1 VGYNFLEIEKKW
13 QAFWAENKTFQAKN
27 NSDKPKYYVLD
38 MFPYPS
44 GAGLHVGHPL
54 GYIAS
59 DIYARYKRHKGFNV
73 LHPQGYDSF
82 GLPAEQYA
90 IQTGQHPELT
100 TKTNIDRYR
109 EQLDRIGFSFDWSR
123 EVRTS
128 NTDFYR
134 WTQWIFLQLFHS
146 YYDQAEDKAKPI
158 SDLVKVFEKEGNTL
172 VKAECVTD
180 TLIFTADE
188 WNAFTEEQ
196 QQLILLDYRLTYISE
211 TEVNWCAELGT
222 VLANDE
228 IINGVSERGGFAVTK
243 KKMKQWSMR
252 IGAYAERLLQG
263 LDKIDWPDSLKEMQR
278 NWIGKSVGAKVR
290 FQIENHPD
298 QLEVF
303 TTRPDTLY
311 GVTFMTLAP
320 ELELV
325 KAITTAEQQQAVEAY
340 IEKSAQRSE
349 RDRMADVKTISGV
362 FTGAYA
368 LHPLTQERVPIW
380 IGDYVL
386 AGYGTGAVMAVPCG
400 DQRDYDFAQHFD
412 IPIKNIFADTDISK
426 EAYTEK
432 GGGVKLQDSSFL
444 NGLAY
449 KKAMEAVIAQ
459 LEKIGAGEGT
469 INYRLRDA
477 IFSRQRYWGEPIPV
491 YYKNGLP
498 VPLTAEHLPLVL
510 PKVENYLPTP
520 DGAPPLGNATHWA
533 WDTTTK
539 KVVANELIDH
549 QNIFPLEMNTMPGWA
564 GSSWYFYRYM
574 DAQNDT
580 AFVSKEA
587 ANYWQDV
594 DLYLGGSEHAT
605 VHLLYSRFW
614 QKFLFEL
621 GLLPVDEYAKKL
633 INQGMILGSSAFMY
647 RKKGTQEYLSK
658 GLIEGQEVEPIRV
671 DVSLVNLSDELDCEA
686 VKQWQLQFVQATFV
700 LEDGVYKVGREVE
713 KMSKSKYNVVN
724 PDQICEDFG
733 ADTLRMYEMFLG
745 PLEQAKPWNTAGISG
760 VHSFLKKTWRL
771 YHNDETFYVSDKSPS
786 AESLKSLHQTIKKV
800 TEDIEHFSFNTCI
813 SAFMI
818 CVNELTAQKCNE
830 RTILEPLAILLSPFA
845 SHIAE
850 ELWSLLGN
858 NTSISQAS
866 YPVFEEKYLVE
877 STKNYPVSFNG
888 KMRFTRELSL
898 DLNPKEIEE
907 IILAD
912 EQTHKQLRGRT
923 PKKVIVVPGKIIN
936 IVG

>member
-1 VGYNFLEIEKKW
+1 MGYNFLEIEEKW
-13 QAFWAENKTFQAKN
+13 QGYWAKNQTFQAKN
-27 NSDKPKYYVLD
+27 TSDLPKYYVLD

-100 TKTNIDRYR
+100 TKTNIARYR

-128 NTDFYR
+128 NPDFYR

-146 YYDQAEDKAKPI
+146 YYDKTEDKAKSI
-158 SDLVKVFEKEGNTL
+158 ESLVTRFEQEGNQT
-172 VKAECVTD
+172 VQAECAAEVAA
-180 TLIFTADE
+180 FTAAE
-188 WNAFTEEQ
+188 WNAFSGEEKQ
-196 QQLILLDYRLTYISE
+196 AILLNYRLTYISE

-222 VLANDE
+222 ILANDE
-228 IINGVSERGGFAVTK
+228 IVNGVSERGGYPVTK

-263 LDKIDWPDSLKEMQR
+263 LETIDWPESLKEMQR
-278 NWIGKSVGAKVR
+278 NWIGKSIGASVR
-290 FQIENHPD
+290 FPVDGHDEV
-298 QLEVF
+298 LEVF
-303 TTRPDTLY
+303 TTRPDTLF

-325 KAITTAEQQQAVEAY
+325 QKITTPEQKEAVDAY
-340 IEKSAQRSE
+340 VASTAQRSE

-368 LHPLTQERVPIW
+368 LHPLTQEKVPIW

-400 DQRDYDFAQHFD
+400 DQRDYDFAKHFD
-412 IPIKNIFADTDISK
+412 IPIKNIFADTDIS
-426 EAYTEK
+426 EAAYADK
-432 GGGVKLQDSSFL
+432 SGGVKLQDSGFL
-444 NGLAY
+444 NGLEY
-449 KKAMEAVIAQ
+449 KAAMTAVIQ
-459 LEKIGAGEGT
+459 HLEEKGCGEGT

-491 YYKNGLP
+491 YYKDGLP
-498 VPLTAEHLPLVL
+498 VPLDEKHLPLEL
-510 PKVENYLPTP
+510 PKVENYLPTA

-533 WDTTTK
+533 WDTAAEQ
-539 KVVANELIDH
+539 VVENSLVDH
-549 QNIFPLEMNTMPGWA
+549 ETVFPLEMNTMPGWA

-574 DAQNDT
+574 DPHNST
-580 AFVSKEA
+580 EFVSKEA
-587 ANYWQDV
+587 AAYWKEV

-605 VHLLYSRFW
+605 GHLLYSRFW
-614 QKFLFEL
+614 QKFLFDL
-621 GLLPVDEYAKKL
+621 GHLPVEEYAKKL
-633 INQGMILGSSAFMY
+633 INQGMILGSSAFVY
-647 RKKGTQEYLSK
+647 RKAGTQEYVSK
-658 GLIEGQEVEPIRV
+658 GLINGEQVEPIRV
-671 DVSLVNLSDELDCEA
+671 DISMVNLSDELDCEA
-686 VKQWQLQFVQATFV
+686 LKQWQPQFAEATFI

-724 PDQICEDFG
+724 PDQICEDYG

-745 PLEQAKPWNTAGISG
+745 PIEQAKPWNTAGISG

-771 YHNDETFYVSDKSPS
+771 YHPQEAFSVSDDVPS
-786 AESLKSLHQTIKKV
+786 ADALKTLHQTIKKV
-800 TEDIEHFSFNTCI
+800 TEDIENFSFNTCI

-818 CVNELTAQKCNE
+818 CVNELSSQKCNQ
-830 RTILEPLAILLSPFA
+830 RAILEPLAVLLSPFA
-845 SHIAE
+845 VHLAE
-850 ELWSLLGN
+850 ELWERLGHT
-858 NTSISQAS
+858 TSVSSAP

-898 DLNPKEIEE
+898 DLSPKEIEE

-912 EQTHKQLRGRT
+912 EQTQKQLQGRT

>member
-1 VGYNFLEIEKKW
+1 MGYNFLEIEEKW
-13 QAFWAENKTFQAKN
+13 QDYWAKNKTFHAKN
-27 NSDKPKYYVLD
+27 ESQLPKYYVLD

-100 TKTNIDRYR
+100 TKTNIARYR

-128 NTDFYR
+128 NPDFYR

-146 YYDQAEDKAKPI
+146 YYDKTADKAKPI
-158 SDLVKVFEKEGNTL
+158 SSLVEQFEQDGNL
-172 VKAECVTD
+172 SVKAECAAAVTP
-180 TLIFTADE
+180 FTAED
-188 WNAFTEEQ
+188 WNGYATSKKEE
-196 QQLILLDYRLTYISE
+196 ILLDYRLTYISE

-222 VLANDE
+222 ILANDE
-228 IINGVSERGGFAVTK
+228 IVNGVSERGGYPVTK

-263 LDKIDWPDSLKEMQR
+263 LAIVDWPESLKEMQR
-278 NWIGKSVGAKVR
+278 NWIGKSIGASVR
-290 FQIENHPD
+290 FPVEGHQAI
-298 QLEVF
+298 LEVF
-303 TTRPDTLY
+303 TTRPDTLF

-325 KAITTAEQQQAVEAY
+325 KKITTAEQKAAVEAY
-340 IEKSAQRSE
+340 IESTAQRSE

-400 DQRDYDFAQHFD
+400 DQRDYDFAKHFD
-412 IPIKNIFADTDISK
+412 IPIKNIFAETDIS
-426 EAYTEK
+426 EAAYAEK
-432 GGGVKLQDSSFL
+432 SGGAKLQDSGFL

-449 KKAMEAVIAQ
+449 KEAMTKVIQ
-459 LEKIGAGEGT
+459 HLEENNIGQGT

-491 YYKNGLP
+491 YYQNGLP
-498 VPLTAEHLPLVL
+498 VPLDEKHLPLEL
-510 PKVENYLPTP
+510 PKVENYLPTQ

-533 WDTTTK
+533 WDVEEE
-539 KVVANELIDH
+539 KVVDNKQINHETV
-549 QNIFPLEMNTMPGWA
+549 FPLEMNTMPGWA

-574 DAQNDT
+574 DPHNAT

-587 ANYWQDV
+587 ADYWKEV

-605 VHLLYSRFW
+605 GHLLYSRFW
-614 QKFLFEL
+614 QKFLFDL
-621 GLLPVDEYAKKL
+621 GHLPVEEYAKKL
-633 INQGMILGSSAFMY
+633 INQGMILGSSAFVY
-647 RKKGTQEYLSK
+647 RKAGTQEYLSK
-658 GLIEGQEVEPIRV
+658 GLIEGEQVEPIRI
-671 DVSLVNLSDELDCEA
+671 DISLVNLSDELDCEA
-686 VKQWQLQFVQATFV
+686 LKKWQPQFAEACFV

-724 PDQICEDFG
+724 PDQICEDYG

-745 PLEQAKPWNTAGISG
+745 PIEQAKPWNTAGISG

-771 YHNDETFYVSDKSPS
+771 YHPNETFSVSEDAPS
-786 AESLKSLHQTIKKV
+786 AESLKTLHQTIKKV
-800 TEDIEHFSFNTCI
+800 TEDIEQFSFNTCI

-818 CVNELTAQKCNE
+818 CVNELSAQKCNQ
-830 RTILEPLAILLSPFA
+830 RSILEPLAILLSPFA
-845 SHIAE
+845 VHLAE
-850 ELWSLLGN
+850 ELWERLGHSD
-858 NTSISQAS
+858 SISTVS
-866 YPVFEEKYLVE
+866 YPVFEEKHLVE
-877 STKNYPVSFNG
+877 SSKNYPVSFNG

-898 DLNPKEIEE
+898 DLSPKEIEE

-912 EQTHKQLRGRT
+912 EQTQKHLQGRT

>member
-1 VGYNFLEIEKKW
+1 MGYNFLEIEEKW
-13 QAFWAENKTFQAKN
+13 QGYWAKNQTFQAKN
-27 NSDKPKYYVLD
+27 ESDLPKYYVLD

-100 TKTNIDRYR
+100 TKTNIARYR

-128 NTDFYR
+128 NPDFYR

-146 YYDQAEDKAKPI
+146 YYDKTEDKAKSI
-158 SDLVKVFEKEGNTL
+158 ESLVARFEQEGNQT
-172 VKAECVTD
+172 VQAECASDVAA
-180 TLIFTADE
+180 FTADD
-188 WNAFTEEQ
+188 WNGFSTEEKQ
-196 QQLILLDYRLTYISE
+196 TILLDYRLTYISE

-222 VLANDE
+222 ILANDE
-228 IINGVSERGGFAVTK
+228 IVNGVSERGGYPVTK

-263 LDKIDWPDSLKEMQR
+263 LETIDWPESLKEMQR
-278 NWIGKSVGAKVR
+278 NWIGKSIGASVR
-290 FQIENHPD
+290 FSVDGHDEV
-298 QLEVF
+298 LEVF
-303 TTRPDTLY
+303 TTRPDTLF

-325 KAITTAEQQQAVEAY
+325 QKITTPEQKEAVDAY
-340 IEKSAQRSE
+340 VASTAQRSE

-368 LHPLTQERVPIW
+368 LHPLTQEKVPIW

-400 DQRDYDFAQHFD
+400 DQRDYDFAKHFN
-412 IPIKNIFADTDISK
+412 IPIKNIFADTDIT
-426 EAYTEK
+426 EAAYADK
-432 GGGVKLQDSSFL
+432 SGGVKLQDSGFL
-444 NGLAY
+444 NGLEY
-449 KKAMEAVIAQ
+449 KAAMTAVIQ
-459 LEKIGAGEGT
+459 HLEEKGCGEGT

-477 IFSRQRYWGEPIPV
+477 IFSRQRYWGEPIPI

-498 VPLTAEHLPLVL
+498 VPLSEKHLPLEL
-510 PKVENYLPTP
+510 PKVENYLPTA

-533 WDTTTK
+533 WDTAAEQ
-539 KVVANELIDH
+539 VVENSRVDH
-549 QNIFPLEMNTMPGWA
+549 ETVFPLEMNTMPGWA

-574 DAQNDT
+574 DPHNST
-580 AFVSKEA
+580 EFVSKEA
-587 ANYWQDV
+587 AAYWKEV

-605 VHLLYSRFW
+605 GHLLYSRFW
-614 QKFLFEL
+614 QKFLFDL
-621 GLLPVDEYAKKL
+621 DYLPVEEYAKKL
-633 INQGMILGSSAFMY
+633 INQGMILGSSAFVY
-647 RKKGTQEYLSK
+647 RKPGTQEYISK
-658 GLIEGQEVEPIRV
+658 GLINGEIVEPIRV
-671 DVSLVNLSDELDCEA
+671 DISMVNLSDELDCEA
-686 VKQWQLQFVQATFV
+686 LKQWQPQFTEATFI

-724 PDQICEDFG
+724 PDQICEDYG

-745 PLEQAKPWNTAGISG
+745 PIEQAKPWNTAGISG

-771 YHNDETFYVSDKSPS
+771 YHPQEVFSVSDDAPS
-786 AESLKSLHQTIKKV
+786 AEALKILHQTIKKV
-800 TEDIEHFSFNTCI
+800 TEDIENFSFNTCI

-818 CVNELTAQKCNE
+818 CVNELSSQKCNQ
-830 RTILEPLAILLSPFA
+830 RTILEPLAVLLSPFA
-845 SHIAE
+845 VHLAE
-850 ELWSLLGN
+850 ELWERLGHEGSVS
-858 NTSISQAS
+858 TAP

-877 STKNYPVSFNG
+877 SSKNYPVSFNG

-898 DLNPKEIEE
+898 DLSPKEIEE

-912 EQTHKQLRGRT
+912 EQTQRQLQGRT

>member
-1 VGYNFLEIEKKW
+1 MGYNFLEIEEKW
-13 QAFWAENKTFQAKN
+13 QGYWAKNQTFQAKN
-27 NSDKPKYYVLD
+27 TSDLPKYYVLD

-100 TKTNIDRYR
+100 TKTNIARYR

-128 NTDFYR
+128 NPDFYR

-146 YYDQAEDKAKPI
+146 YYDKTEDKAKSI
-158 SDLVKVFEKEGNTL
+158 ESLVTRFEQEGNQT
-172 VKAECVTD
+172 VQAECAAEVAA
-180 TLIFTADE
+180 FTAAE
-188 WNAFTEEQ
+188 WNAFSGEEKQ
-196 QQLILLDYRLTYISE
+196 AILLDYRLTYISE

-222 VLANDE
+222 ILANDE
-228 IINGVSERGGFAVTK
+228 IVNGVSERGGYPVTK

-263 LDKIDWPDSLKEMQR
+263 LETIDWPESLKEMQR
-278 NWIGKSVGAKVR
+278 NWIGKSIGASVR
-290 FQIENHPD
+290 FPVDGHDEV
-298 QLEVF
+298 LEVF
-303 TTRPDTLY
+303 TTRPDTLF

-325 KAITTAEQQQAVEAY
+325 QKITTPDQKEAVDAY
-340 IEKSAQRSE
+340 VASTAQRSE

-368 LHPLTQERVPIW
+368 LHPLTQEKVPIW

-400 DQRDYDFAQHFD
+400 DQRDYDFAKHFN
-412 IPIKNIFADTDISK
+412 IPIKNIFADTDIS
-426 EAYTEK
+426 EAAYADK
-432 GGGVKLQDSSFL
+432 SGGVKLQDSGFL
-444 NGLAY
+444 NGLEY
-449 KKAMEAVIAQ
+449 KAAMTAVIQ
-459 LEKIGAGEGT
+459 HLEERGCGEGT

-498 VPLTAEHLPLVL
+498 VPLDEKHLPLEL
-510 PKVENYLPTP
+510 PKVENYLPTA

-533 WDTTTK
+533 WDTAAEQ
-539 KVVANELIDH
+539 VVENSLVDH
-549 QNIFPLEMNTMPGWA
+549 QTVFPLEMNTMPGWA

-574 DAQNDT
+574 DPHNST
-580 AFVSKEA
+580 EFVSKEA
-587 ANYWQDV
+587 AEYWKEV

-605 VHLLYSRFW
+605 GHLLYSRFW
-614 QKFLFEL
+614 QKFLFDL
-621 GLLPVDEYAKKL
+621 GHLPVEEYAKKL
-633 INQGMILGSSAFMY
+633 INQGMILGSSAFVY
-647 RKKGTQEYLSK
+647 RKPGTQEYVSK
-658 GLIEGQEVEPIRV
+658 GLINGEQVEPIRV
-671 DVSLVNLSDELDCEA
+671 DISMVNLSDELDCEA
-686 VKQWQLQFVQATFV
+686 LKQWQPQFAEATFI

-724 PDQICEDFG
+724 PDQICEDYG

-745 PLEQAKPWNTAGISG
+745 PIEQAKPWNTAGISG

-771 YHNDETFYVSDKSPS
+771 YHPQEAFSVSDDAPS
-786 AESLKSLHQTIKKV
+786 ADALKTLHQTIKKV
-800 TEDIEHFSFNTCI
+800 TEDIENFSFNTCI

-818 CVNELTAQKCNE
+818 CVNELSSQKCNQ
-830 RTILEPLAILLSPFA
+830 RAILEPLAVLLSPFA
-845 SHIAE
+845 VHLAE
-850 ELWSLLGN
+850 ELWERLGH
-858 NTSISQAS
+858 TASISTAP

-898 DLNPKEIEE
+898 DLSPKEIEE

-912 EQTHKQLRGRT
+912 EQTQKQLQGRT

>member
-1 VGYNFLEIEKKW
+1 MGYNFLEIEEKW
-13 QAFWAENKTFQAKN
+13 QGYWAKNQTFQAKN
-27 NSDKPKYYVLD
+27 TSDLPKYYVLD

-100 TKTNIDRYR
+100 TKTNIARYR

-128 NTDFYR
+128 NPDFYR

-146 YYDQAEDKAKPI
+146 YYDKTEDKAKSI
-158 SDLVKVFEKEGNTL
+158 ESLVARFEQEGNQT
-172 VKAECVTD
+172 VQAECAAEVAA
-180 TLIFTADE
+180 FTATE
-188 WNAFTEEQ
+188 WNAFSGEEKQ
-196 QQLILLDYRLTYISE
+196 AILLDYRLTYISE

-222 VLANDE
+222 ILANDE
-228 IINGVSERGGFAVTK
+228 IVNGVSERGGYPVTK

-263 LDKIDWPDSLKEMQR
+263 LETIDWPESLKEMQR
-278 NWIGKSVGAKVR
+278 NWIGKSIGASVR
-290 FQIENHPD
+290 FPVDGHDEV
-298 QLEVF
+298 LEVF
-303 TTRPDTLY
+303 TTRPDTLF

-325 KAITTAEQQQAVEAY
+325 QKITTPEQKEAVDAY
-340 IEKSAQRSE
+340 VASTAQRSE
-349 RDRMADVKTISGV
+349 RDRMADVKTISGA

-368 LHPLTQERVPIW
+368 LHPLTQEKVPIW

-400 DQRDYDFAQHFD
+400 DQRDYDFAKHFD
-412 IPIKNIFADTDISK
+412 IPIKNIFADTDIS
-426 EAYTEK
+426 EAAYADK
-432 GGGVKLQDSSFL
+432 SGGVKLQDSGFL
-444 NGLAY
+444 NGLEY
-449 KKAMEAVIAQ
+449 KVAMIAVIQ
-459 LEKIGAGEGT
+459 HLEEKGCGEGT

-498 VPLTAEHLPLVL
+498 VPLDEKHLPLEL
-510 PKVENYLPTP
+510 PKVENYLPTA

-533 WDTTTK
+533 WDTAAEQ
-539 KVVANELIDH
+539 VVENSRVDH
-549 QNIFPLEMNTMPGWA
+549 ETVFPLEMNTMPGWA

-574 DAQNDT
+574 DPHNSTD
-580 AFVSKEA
+580 FVSKEA
-587 ANYWQDV
+587 AAYWKEV

-605 VHLLYSRFW
+605 GHLLYSRFW
-614 QKFLFEL
+614 QKFLFDL
-621 GLLPVDEYAKKL
+621 GHLPVEEYAKKL
-633 INQGMILGSSAFMY
+633 INQGMILGSSAFVY
-647 RKKGTQEYLSK
+647 RKPGTQEYVSK
-658 GLIEGQEVEPIRV
+658 GLINGEQVEPIRV
-671 DVSLVNLSDELDCEA
+671 DISMVNLSDELDCEA
-686 VKQWQLQFVQATFV
+686 LKQWQPQFAEATFI

-724 PDQICEDFG
+724 PDQICEDYG

-745 PLEQAKPWNTAGISG
+745 PIEQAKPWNTAGISG

-771 YHNDETFYVSDKSPS
+771 YHPQEAFSVSDDAPS
-786 AESLKSLHQTIKKV
+786 ADALKTLHQTIKKV
-800 TEDIEHFSFNTCI
+800 TEDIENFSFNTCI

-818 CVNELTAQKCNE
+818 CVNELSSQKCNQ
-830 RTILEPLAILLSPFA
+830 RAILEPLAVLLSPFA
-845 SHIAE
+845 VHLAE
-850 ELWSLLGN
+850 ELWERLGHT
-858 NTSISQAS
+858 TSVSTAP

-898 DLNPKEIEE
+898 DLSPKEIEE

-912 EQTHKQLRGRT
+912 EQTQKQLQGRT

>member
-1 VGYNFLEIEKKW
+1 VGYNFLEIEEKW
-13 QAFWAENKTFQAKN
+13 QGYWAKNQTFQAKN
-27 NSDKPKYYVLD
+27 TSDLPKYYVLD

-100 TKTNIDRYR
+100 TKTNIARYR

-128 NTDFYR
+128 NPDFYR

-146 YYDQAEDKAKPI
+146 YYDKTEDKAKSI
-158 SDLVKVFEKEGNTL
+158 ESLVTRFEQEGNQT
-172 VKAECVTD
+172 VQAECAAEVAA
-180 TLIFTADE
+180 FTAAE
-188 WNAFTEEQ
+188 WNAFSGEEKQ
-196 QQLILLDYRLTYISE
+196 AILLNYRLTYISE

-222 VLANDE
+222 ILANDE
-228 IINGVSERGGFAVTK
+228 IVNGVSERGGYPVTK

-263 LDKIDWPDSLKEMQR
+263 LETIDWPESLKEMQR
-278 NWIGKSVGAKVR
+278 NWIGKSIGASVR
-290 FQIENHPD
+290 FPVDGHDEV
-298 QLEVF
+298 LEVF
-303 TTRPDTLY
+303 TTRPDTLF

-325 KAITTAEQQQAVEAY
+325 QKITTPEQKEAVDAY
-340 IEKSAQRSE
+340 VASTAQRSE

-368 LHPLTQERVPIW
+368 LHPLTQEKVPIW

-400 DQRDYDFAQHFD
+400 DQRDYDFAKHFD
-412 IPIKNIFADTDISK
+412 IPIKNIFADTDIS
-426 EAYTEK
+426 EAAYADK
-432 GGGVKLQDSSFL
+432 SGGVKLQDSGFL
-444 NGLAY
+444 NGLEY
-449 KKAMEAVIAQ
+449 KAAMTAVIQ
-459 LEKIGAGEGT
+459 HLEEKGCGEGT

-498 VPLTAEHLPLVL
+498 VPLDEKHLPLEL
-510 PKVENYLPTP
+510 PKVENYLPTA

-533 WDTTTK
+533 WDTAAEQ
-539 KVVANELIDH
+539 VVENSRVDH
-549 QNIFPLEMNTMPGWA
+549 ETVFPLEMNTMPGWA

-574 DAQNDT
+574 DPHNST
-580 AFVSKEA
+580 EFVSKEA
-587 ANYWQDV
+587 AAYWKEV

-605 VHLLYSRFW
+605 GHLLYSRFW
-614 QKFLFEL
+614 QKFLFDL
-621 GLLPVDEYAKKL
+621 GHLPVEEYAKKL
-633 INQGMILGSSAFMY
+633 INQGMILGSSAFVY
-647 RKKGTQEYLSK
+647 RKPGTQEYVSK
-658 GLIEGQEVEPIRV
+658 GLINGEQVEPIRV
-671 DVSLVNLSDELDCEA
+671 DISMVNLSDELDCEA
-686 VKQWQLQFVQATFV
+686 LKQWQPQFAEATFI

-724 PDQICEDFG
+724 PDQICEDYG

-745 PLEQAKPWNTAGISG
+745 PIEQAKPWNTAGISG

-771 YHNDETFYVSDKSPS
+771 YHPQEAFSVSDDAPS
-786 AESLKSLHQTIKKV
+786 ADALKTLHQTIKKV
-800 TEDIEHFSFNTCI
+800 TEDIENFSFNTCI

-818 CVNELTAQKCNE
+818 CVNELSSQKCNQ
-830 RTILEPLAILLSPFA
+830 RAILEPLAVLLSPFA
-845 SHIAE
+845 VHLAE
-850 ELWSLLGN
+850 ELWERLGHT
-858 NTSISQAS
+858 TSVSTAP

-898 DLNPKEIEE
+898 DLSPKEIEE

-912 EQTHKQLRGRT
+912 EQTQKQLQGRT

>member
-1 VGYNFLEIEKKW
+1 MGYNFLEIEEKW
-13 QAFWAENKTFQAKN
+13 QGYWAKNQTFQAKN
-27 NSDKPKYYVLD
+27 TSDLPKYYVLD

-100 TKTNIDRYR
+100 TKTNIARYR

-128 NTDFYR
+128 NPDFYR

-146 YYDQAEDKAKPI
+146 YYDKTEDKAKSI
-158 SDLVKVFEKEGNTL
+158 ESLVARFEQEGNQT
-172 VKAECVTD
+172 VQAECAAEVAA
-180 TLIFTADE
+180 FTATE
-188 WNAFTEEQ
+188 WNAFSGEEKQ
-196 QQLILLDYRLTYISE
+196 AILLNYRLTYISE

-222 VLANDE
+222 ILANDE
-228 IINGVSERGGFAVTK
+228 IVNGVSERGGYPVTK

-263 LDKIDWPDSLKEMQR
+263 LETIDWPESLKEMQR
-278 NWIGKSVGAKVR
+278 NWIGKSIGASVR
-290 FQIENHPD
+290 FPVDGHDEV
-298 QLEVF
+298 LEVF
-303 TTRPDTLY
+303 TTRPDTLF

-325 KAITTAEQQQAVEAY
+325 QKITTPEQKEAVDAY
-340 IEKSAQRSE
+340 VASTAQRSE

-368 LHPLTQERVPIW
+368 LHPLTQEKVPIW

-400 DQRDYDFAQHFD
+400 DQRDYDFAKHFD
-412 IPIKNIFADTDISK
+412 IPIKNIFADTDIS
-426 EAYTEK
+426 EAAYADK
-432 GGGVKLQDSSFL
+432 SGGVKLQASGFL
-444 NGLAY
+444 NGLEY
-449 KKAMEAVIAQ
+449 KAAMTAVIQ
-459 LEKIGAGEGT
+459 HLEEKGYGEGT

-491 YYKNGLP
+491 YYKDGLP
-498 VPLTAEHLPLVL
+498 VPLDEKHLPLEL
-510 PKVENYLPTP
+510 PKVENYLPTA

-533 WDTTTK
+533 WDTTAEQ
-539 KVVANELIDH
+539 VVENSRVDH
-549 QNIFPLEMNTMPGWA
+549 ETVFPLEMNTMPGWA

-574 DAQNDT
+574 DPHNST
-580 AFVSKEA
+580 EFVSKEA
-587 ANYWQDV
+587 AAYWKEV

-605 VHLLYSRFW
+605 GHLLYSRFW
-614 QKFLFEL
+614 QKFLFDL
-621 GLLPVDEYAKKL
+621 GHLPVEEYAKKL
-633 INQGMILGSSAFMY
+633 INQGMILGSSAFVY
-647 RKKGTQEYLSK
+647 RKPGTQEYVSK
-658 GLIEGQEVEPIRV
+658 GLINGEQVEPIRV
-671 DVSLVNLSDELDCEA
+671 DISMVNLSDELDCEA
-686 VKQWQLQFVQATFV
+686 LKQWQPQFAEATFI

-724 PDQICEDFG
+724 PDQICEDYG

-745 PLEQAKPWNTAGISG
+745 PIEQAKPWNTAGISG

-771 YHNDETFYVSDKSPS
+771 YHPQEAFSVSDDAPS
-786 AESLKSLHQTIKKV
+786 ADALKTLHQTIKKV
-800 TEDIEHFSFNTCI
+800 TEDIENFSFNTCI

-818 CVNELTAQKCNE
+818 CVNELSSQKCNQ
-830 RTILEPLAILLSPFA
+830 RAILEPLAVLLSPFA
-845 SHIAE
+845 VHLAE
-850 ELWSLLGN
+850 ELWERLGHT
-858 NTSISQAS
+858 TSVSTAP

-898 DLNPKEIEE
+898 DLSPKEIEE

-912 EQTHKQLRGRT
+912 EQTQKQLQGRT